1 MSSDKNLRI
10 TLSDEGCSELE
21 VKKSVF
27 ISYAKPI
34 KSPEEAFAFV
44 DEIRKKYPD
53 ARHTA
58 YAWTFSGGTKMQKYS
73 DDGEPS
79 GTAGLPMLSV
89 FEKNQITDAVVTV
102 TRYFGGVLLGKG
114 GLVRAYSHS
123 ASIAVEAGGIGPNV
137 GENASRMTGE
147 KCAIFA
153 VVTDYSW
160 SEKVIYE
167 LKSNGYSPE
176 NLEYTDKVSFE
187 VAVPVKN
194 AEAFVARMIDFTG
207 GKIVPSKTGEIEAVS
222 GKVSIEREETVD
234 DDE

>member
-102 TRYFGGVLLGKG
+102 TRYFGGILLGKG
-114 GLVRAYSHS
+114 GLVRAYTK
-123 ASIAVEAGGIGPNV
+123 AAAEAVA
-137 GENASRMTGE
+137 NACPVVME

-153 VVTDYSW
+153 VITDYSW
-160 SEKVIYE
+160 SEKVMYE

-194 AEAFVARMIDFTG
+194 EETFVARMIDFTG